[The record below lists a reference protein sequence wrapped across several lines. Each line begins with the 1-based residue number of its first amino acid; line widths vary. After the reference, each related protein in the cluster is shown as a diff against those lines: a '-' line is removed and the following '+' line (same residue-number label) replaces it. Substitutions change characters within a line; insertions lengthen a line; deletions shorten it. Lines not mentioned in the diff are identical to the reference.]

1 MNNFSVTIGGLAY
14 KNAIF
19 PLKYEDLLDEQLNS
33 AVLGLTR
40 VSTQYFKPATPVFIT
55 ITSNNLAN
63 GVEYN
68 QTKTLE
74 YVISNDRS
82 IESPVGSGFYRHEI
96 TLIEPTK
103 LLEIP
108 LESLCFRNAGGRT
121 FTVNATAP
129 ELIVK

>member
-1 MNNFSVTIGGLAY
+1 MNNFSVTIDGLAY
-14 KNAIF
+14 KNAVF

-68 QTKTLE
+68 QTK
-74 YVISNDRS
+74 
-82 IESPVGSGFYRHEI
+82 SPHKIILCG
-96 TLIEPTK
+96 LINV
-103 LLEIP
+103 
-108 LESLCFRNAGGRT
+108 SL
-121 FTVNATAP
+121 
-129 ELIVK
+129 